1 MEGKSSRF
9 VFMIIIVTL
18 VEKLQ
23 IKILPPAI
31 CRAIAMQKKSIIYG
45 RCNIVSIIELWC
57 VASVGLLHS

>member
-31 CRAIAMQKKSIIYG
+31 CRAIAMQK
-45 RCNIVSIIELWC
+45 NL
-57 VASVGLLHS
+57 